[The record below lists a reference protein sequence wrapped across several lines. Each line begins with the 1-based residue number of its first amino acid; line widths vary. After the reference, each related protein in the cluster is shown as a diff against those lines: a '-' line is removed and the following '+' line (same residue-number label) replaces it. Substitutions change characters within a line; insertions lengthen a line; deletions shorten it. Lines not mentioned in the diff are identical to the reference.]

1 MRFRVEPRDVPQP
14 IVARRL
20 GLSNAEFAA
29 RYPNL
34 RARGFPP
41 PDPDTG
47 NFDLHA
53 VERWMDARNP
63 HLFGDSSAMMQ
74 ARDASTV
81 APERIAKLKAGAM
94 RG

>member
-1 MRFRVEPRDVPQP
+1 M
-14 IVARRL
+14 VARRL
-20 GLSNAEFAA
+20 GLSDAEFAA
-29 RYPNL
+29 RYPSL

-63 HLFGDSSAMMQ
+63 HLFGDSAAMMQ

>member
-1 MRFRVEPRDVPQP
+1 MPREA
-14 IVARRL
+14 VARRL
-20 GLSNAEFAA
+20 GVPEAKFEAC
-29 RYPNL
+29 YPNL
-34 RARGFPP
+34 LARGFPP

-53 VERWMDARNP
+53 VDRWMDARNP
-63 HLFGDSSAMMQ
+63 HLFGSSAAMMQ

-81 APERIAKLKAGAM
+81 ARERIARLKAGAM

>member
-1 MRFRVEPRDVPQP
+1 
-14 IVARRL
+14 
-20 GLSNAEFAA
+20 LSNAEFAA